1 MCAWTQ
7 DTFCIKRK
15 YKENEKT
22 PNTADHFKN
31 IEIDVMG
38 KKEVIRFEE
47 TPSGCQH
54 ESCFKAKPLQFPPEE
69 NWARRHANVANEIPP
84 TLVDQIGQVGQESQV
99 GYSHPQPF
107 WNLKGKIS
115 KERNANSWRFKQIL
129 LESTYKWKNWGTIYT
144 KRKNFLQLSEQN
156 HKWLHVKTALIQI
169 FQISATM
176 LAHWSK
182 HIFIFND
189 LSMKHKIGNWNQINI
204 KAKVSFVSNSWKK
217 EEMICNWNQM

>member
-15 YKENEKT
+15 YKENENQPIIPIISKT
-22 PNTADHFKN
+22 FRL
-31 IEIDVMG
+31 MWW
-38 KKEVIRFEE
+38 KKKGVIRFEE
-47 TPSGCQH
+47 TRSGCQH

-107 WNLKGKIS
+107 WTLKGKIS
-115 KERNANSWRFKQIL
+115 KERNANGWRFKQIL

-144 KRKNFLQLSEQN
+144 KRNNFLQLSERN
-156 HKWLHVKTALIQI
+156 HKWLDLKTVLIQI
-169 FQISATM
+169 FQISATI

-217 EEMICNWNQM
+217 EEMICNWNQL